1 MKEAILNNITTLNL
15 DEQRKLEEGLRNMPV
30 HKMHE
35 QAQYFHNTA
44 LPMIVKKHGTD
55 NGNYKFYTEVADSLA
70 WAILILRR
78 DEVQKRIISEQQMLL
93 EFYINKAN
101 FYLQELTKYTTMEDL
116 LMGESF
122 ELMRKTMAAKAAEL
136 VTKQ

>member
-1 MKEAILNNITTLNL
+1 MKEAILNNIATFNL

-30 HKMHE
+30 HKIYE
-35 QAQYFHNTA
+35 QAQYMYNTA
-44 LPMIVKKHGTD
+44 LPMIEKKHGTD
-55 NGNYKFYTEVADSLA
+55 NENYRFYKSVADSLA

-78 DEVQKRIISEQQMLL
+78 DELQKRIISEQQMQA